1 MYCPKCRNP
10 LYNEN
15 KCNICGWTK
24 VVEPAPEPEAP
35 TEVKQERQFP
45 KSYYIDS
52 YILFA
57 FVLII
62 GLLRVYIYY
71 KSGSPYLYKGI
82 INCLAALVFLP
93 QIKVDTNS
101 TVLIFFVKVCVA
113 LLVILFI

>member
-10 LYNEN
+10 LYNED

-24 VVEPAPEPEAP
+24 EVEPAPEPP
-35 TEVKQERQFP
+35 KEVKEEKKLP

-62 GLLRVYIYY
+62 GLLRLYIYY
-71 KSGSPYLYKGI
+71 TSGSPYLYKGI
-82 INCLAALVFLP
+82 VNCLAAFVFLP

-101 TVLIFFVKVCVA
+101 VVTIFFVKVCVA